1 VPKQR
6 QDRIGVLVV
15 RAFVTD
21 VPHRRLLVRILE
33 VDPPGPDRVVG
44 TVDTAS
50 AAAELL
56 ARWIQTLQ
64 ADDPADDAAR

>member
-6 QDRIGVLVV
+6 QDRIRVLVV

-21 VPHRRLLVRILE
+21 VPDRRLLVRILE

-44 TVDTAS
+44 TVDTAG

-56 ARWIQTLQ
+56 ARWIQALQ